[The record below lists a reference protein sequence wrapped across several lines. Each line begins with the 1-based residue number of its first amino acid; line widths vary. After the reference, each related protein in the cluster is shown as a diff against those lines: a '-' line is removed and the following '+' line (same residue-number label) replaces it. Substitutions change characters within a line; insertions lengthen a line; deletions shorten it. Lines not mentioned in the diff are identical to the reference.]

1 MYPYIAKCPLG
12 ATPPCLRTSH
22 QSNAVK
28 NKATLCPLE
37 PSHLTPVK
45 AEVQWR
51 ASLSSS
57 PATLTLTDSAS
68 ARQSYLTYCSF
79 CHKMLPQQL
88 HMAHPL
94 TSLDLY
100 SIRFDC
106 TQKTVIHFLCVHSTL
121 QALPHL
127 I

>member
-1 MYPYIAKCPLG
+1 MSPG
-12 ATPPCLRTSH
+12 ATPHCLRTSH

-28 NKATLCPLE
+28 IKAMVCPLE

-45 AEVQWR
+45 AEAQWW

-57 PATLTLTDSAS
+57 PATLTLTHSAS
-68 ARQSYLTYCSF
+68 ARRSYLTCCSF

-88 HMAHPL
+88 HMAHSL

-100 SIRFDC
+100 STRFDSA
-106 TQKTVIHFLCVHSTL
+106 QKTVIHFLCAHSTL
-121 QALPHL
+121 QALLHL